1 MGFDESKIVG
11 ESQLRC
17 VHASTAR
24 GASAVRAQASQSCAA
39 FRSAAVAAR
48 DFTRLF
54 VILAA
59 AHFLLDSSVFHQF
72 PKPLHRVLNLFVIS
86 QTQLNH
92 ERPPSL
98 QPPGNGISGSR
109 RSPRPQP
116 KNDLESSRNSSDFE
130 DSEGAEVYAGLVWVV
145 NARACRSASTPR
157 LANLLDCHCLGTYVG
172 SS

>member
-1 MGFDESKIVG
+1 MSQASGAASAPRFGGHDKKSPRRTTRAFLFRMGFDESKFVG
-11 ESQLRC
+11 EPWLGS
-17 VHASTAR
+17 VHTSTTG

-48 DFTRLF
+48 DFTRLL

-59 AHFLLDSSVFHQF
+59 AHFLLDSSVFHQL

-116 KNDLESSRNSSDFE
+116 KNDLESSRNSSDFD
-130 DSEGAEVYAGLVWVV
+130 DSEAAKVYAGLV
-145 NARACRSASTPR
+145 
-157 LANLLDCHCLGTYVG
+157 
-172 SS
+172 